1 MALGLGPTAR
11 VVDYNPEWPRL
22 YAAEEARILVAIG
35 PWVSRIEHVGSTAI
49 PGLAAKPI
57 LDILVGLRKLDDAP
71 RCIPRMEGLGYEYV
85 PEYEKELPMRRY
97 FRKGPREN
105 RTHHV
110 YMVEDGRDFWVAH
123 LRFRDFLRDH
133 PDDARRYELLKREL
147 VARFENDREAYTASK
162 AEFIKTML
170 SKAAEAGY

>member
-1 MALGLGPTAR
+1 MP
-11 VVDYNPEWPRL
+11 
-22 YAAEEARILVAIG
+22 VAI
-35 PWVSRIEHVGSTAI
+35 
-49 PGLAAKPI
+49 
-57 LDILVGLRKLDDAP
+57 
-71 RCIPRMEGLGYEYV
+71 GYEYV

-110 YMVEDGRDFWVAH
+110 HMVEAGSDFWVTH

-133 PDDARRYELLKREL
+133 PEDARRYEALKRDL

>member
-1 MALGLGPTAR
+1 MAIGLGPAAR

-22 YAAEEARILVAIG
+22 YVAEKARILGAIG

-71 RCIPRMEGLGYEYV
+71 HCIPRLEKLGYEYV
-85 PEYEKELPMRRY
+85 PDYEKELPMRRY
-97 FRKGPREN
+97 FRQGSREN

-110 YMVEDGRDFWVAH
+110 HMVEEGSDFWVAH